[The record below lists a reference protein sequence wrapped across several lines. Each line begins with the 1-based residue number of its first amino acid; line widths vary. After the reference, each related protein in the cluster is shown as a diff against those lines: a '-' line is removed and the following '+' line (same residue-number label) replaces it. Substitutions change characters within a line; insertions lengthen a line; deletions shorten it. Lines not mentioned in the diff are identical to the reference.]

1 MADGSLATRVLK
13 WRQIMSSIS
22 DVRFAEMKLREIMEE
37 LRNAD
42 ASATLAAVIANVVV
56 LSLTLLIVVRFY
68 MKYRD

>member
-1 MADGSLATRVLK
+1 
-13 WRQIMSSIS
+13 MSSIS

-56 LSLTLLIVVRFY
+56 VLLALLIVVRFY
-68 MKYRD
+68 MNYGD